1 MKIPGQP
8 IKFLLVNKQAQS
20 LHALIANGKYR
31 ATSLGV
37 NKWKKLIG
45 PQASLQVNRK
55 REGFNTAVGHSGSAK
70 TRIGIIGNDQKNCLT
85 PDSRIGFG
93 GAGRGD
99 DSNTCRND
107 ALNNASSDNGARKI
121 KTMGYI
127 LVQ

>member
-20 LHALIANGKYR
+20 LHALIADGKYR
-31 ATSLGV
+31 TTSLGL

-45 PQASLQVNRK
+45 SQASLQVNCR
-55 REGFNTAVGHSGSAK
+55 REGFNVAAGRSGYAK
-70 TRIGIIGNDQKNCLT
+70 IRIGILGNNEKDCIT

-93 GAGRGD
+93 GGGQVD
-99 DSNTCRND
+99 DSNTCGND
-107 ALNNASSDNGARKI
+107 ALNHPSSDNGAKKI
-121 KTMGYI
+121 KAMGYI